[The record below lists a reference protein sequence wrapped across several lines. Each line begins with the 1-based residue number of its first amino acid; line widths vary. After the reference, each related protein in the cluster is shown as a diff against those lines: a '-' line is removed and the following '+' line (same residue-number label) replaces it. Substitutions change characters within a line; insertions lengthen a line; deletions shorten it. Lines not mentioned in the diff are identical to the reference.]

1 MNTVISWVVYI
12 YLFLIVLIML
22 WFTQQDRRRLR
33 KEKEKKCRMTAFLD
47 ALQFDEGQKDLCI
60 EETFSCKE
68 LFGIVESYNK
78 TIGVGDPKSNDQQMN
93 DEQKE
98 KLRNYIVVMVDAR
111 DLEVTLVRVLGSIVC
126 GQANPNQNLFIEDIS
141 KFWEGVQG

>member
-12 YLFLIVLIML
+12 YLFLIALIML

-33 KEKEKKCRMTAFLD
+33 KEKEEKCRMTAFLD

>member
-1 MNTVISWVVYI
+1 MWN
-12 YLFLIVLIML
+12 
-22 WFTQQDRRRLR
+22 
-33 KEKEKKCRMTAFLD
+33 
-47 ALQFDEGQKDLCI
+47 
-60 EETFSCKE
+60 
-68 LFGIVESYNK
+68 VERS
-78 TIGVGDPKSNDQQMN
+78 